1 MRHAAYIQGEVHG
14 YIIHDED
21 HAAVG
26 FFLTLTW
33 PSGSSTRERAPKSE
47 HLPDTAL
54 SALALRVYIS
64 TRAREEE
71 REREHGRLVCR
82 DARTDGKVD
91 GEKVCVGFL
100 YDGFSAV
107 SSSCK
112 NGMWVV
118 KSVGYTWK

>member
-1 MRHAAYIQGEVHG
+1 MRACVTDRSNLHQLTLLVRDTSLSLSLFLRHAAYIQGEVHG

-71 REREHGRLVCR
+71 RERENTVGLFAATRGPM
-82 DARTDGKVD
+82 GKSTV
-91 GEKVCVGFL
+91 KKCV
-100 YDGFSAV
+100 
-107 SSSCK
+107 
-112 NGMWVV
+112 
-118 KSVGYTWK
+118 